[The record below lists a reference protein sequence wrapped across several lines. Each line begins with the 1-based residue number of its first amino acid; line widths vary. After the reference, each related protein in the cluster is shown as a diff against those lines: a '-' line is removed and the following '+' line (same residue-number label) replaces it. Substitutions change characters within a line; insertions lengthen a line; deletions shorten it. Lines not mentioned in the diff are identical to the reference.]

1 MQSYKDLDL
10 WKESIN
16 LVIEIYSI
24 TKFFPKEEIYGLVSQ
39 LRRSAVSIPSNVA
52 EGSGRKNTKEF
63 IQFLWIAN
71 GSISEVETQLE
82 IAKRLNYYEENNE
95 LLNKIKY
102 VRKMLLGLI
111 SALENK
117 LQK

>member
-16 LVIEIYSI
+16 LVIEIYAI
-24 TKFFPKEEIYGLVSQ
+24 TKLFPKEEIYGLVSQ
-39 LRRSAVSIPSNVA
+39 LRRCAVSIPSNIA

-71 GSISEVETQLE
+71 GSISEVETQIE
-82 IAKRLNYYEENNE
+82 IAKRLNYFNE
-95 LLNKIKY
+95 DQELINKIKHI
-102 VRKMLLGLI
+102 RKMLLGLI
-111 SALENK
+111 SALESK
-117 LQK
+117 LPK